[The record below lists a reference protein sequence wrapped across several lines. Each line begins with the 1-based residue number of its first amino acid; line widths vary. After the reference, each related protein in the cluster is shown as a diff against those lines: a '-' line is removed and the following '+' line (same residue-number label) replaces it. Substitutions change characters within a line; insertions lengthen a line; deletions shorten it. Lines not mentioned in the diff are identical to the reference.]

1 MANIKISELVSG
13 PITESSAIPASEG
26 GSTVQ
31 VTPTQIARAAL
42 VSVNNQSSD
51 YSFQDSDTGNIVVS
65 TSSSDV
71 NFTLSDS
78 SSFLVGRIIEL
89 VQEGSGNVTLIEG
102 AGTTI
107 NRSRFA
113 TLSLG
118 GQGSTVR
125 LRKQSSGN
133 WIVSGDLKEK
143 KPLLKYR
150 LEGTTVND
158 GQPFDISGTVAQGG
172 FSSSYTD
179 TSAFVAPIAGEYRF
193 TFNASLAWS
202 DSGGS
207 AQFMAVVFERKNTAS
222 AGYTRVAAQQIDKG
236 GAYPISAEVPLNM
249 SFIVTLSAGQ
259 EFRILPVSSTTIT
272 PDTAANDRNEC
283 FIEWIGD

>member
-71 NFTLSDS
+71 DFTLSDS

-89 VQEGSGNVTLIEG
+89 VQEGSGNVTLVEG

-143 KPLLKYR
+143 KPVLNYR
-150 LEGTTVND
+150 LNQTPTADDVEF
-158 GQPFDISGTVAQGG
+158 QISNVVAQGG
-172 FSSSYTD
+172 FSSSFTTTD
-179 TSAFVAPIAGEYRF
+179 FSMPLSGLYAI
-193 TFNASLAWS
+193 TFNASLRW
-202 DSGGS
+202 DDTGDEE
-207 AQFMAVVFERKNTAS
+207 FMTIQILRKNLAS
-222 AGYTRVAAQQIDKG
+222 AGYSKIGEQQLYKPTSAPVSGEFPINYSLVAPFA
-236 GAYPISAEVPLNM
+236 
-249 SFIVTLSAGQ
+249 AGQ
-259 EFRILPVSSTTIT
+259 EFRIVPSSTGGSCT
-272 PDTAANDRNEC
+272 PDTNSNERNEC
-283 FIEWIGD
+283 SIQWISD